1 MRSACR
7 QLPQQPSSRCAH
19 PFATTPCP
27 HTGRPVVYAAC
38 PTHVTAGN
46 AGRTAARRG
55 RRARRAPLAPASQ
68 AESRGVVSAP
78 RRRGVRPTTHTTAV
92 RFPPGPT
99 RPAAAGA
106 PAGGAGASA
115 SPGASKTTGA
125 AEDAPP
131 HHIVAASTGDPP
143 PSSSGRCRC
152 TTFSLFTLLYFAFR
166 RPHPAA
172 AAAGRPR
179 AGGGVELCISGAM
192 RAAVPLLPLIL
203 LPLLLLALLLPPL
216 PAAAAGGP
224 PPAHPNPHRVLGL
237 RGAAVG
243 AGHSTTGVPVSASRC
258 APRRG
263 PFLLPAAAGGPPHA
277 PPARAWRRRPSAAAA
292 SADGRPGPLPTTHTL
307 AHSLLAKPLLRAV
320 EAKRRLEAAG
330 AGCGAGDGGGQ
341 CRRERLGLPAEV
353 AGASPW
359 LEEALQTLLGEV
371 WAAPQ
376 GAFANRSVS
385 LAHVQDR
392 INRRQHAHLEALP
405 PAVKGR
411 VDQVGGGRRSGREA
425 PR

>member
-1 MRSACR
+1 MELCTSGARMRGAR
-7 QLPQQPSSRCAH
+7 PLRPLLLLPLL
-19 PFATTPCP
+19 
-27 HTGRPVVYAAC
+27 AA
-38 PTHVTAGN
+38 A
-46 AGRTAARRG
+46 
-55 RRARRAPLAPASQ
+55 
-68 AESRGVVSAP
+68 
-78 RRRGVRPTTHTTAV
+78 
-92 RFPPGPT
+92 
-99 RPAAAGA
+99 AAAGA
-106 PAGGAGASA
+106 P
-115 SPGASKTTGA
+115 
-125 AEDAPP
+125 
-131 HHIVAASTGDPP
+131 
-143 PSSSGRCRC
+143 
-152 TTFSLFTLLYFAFR
+152 
-166 RPHPAA
+166 
-172 AAAGRPR
+172 
-179 AGGGVELCISGAM
+179 
-192 RAAVPLLPLIL
+192 
-203 LPLLLLALLLPPL
+203 
-216 PAAAAGGP
+216 
-224 PPAHPNPHRVLGL
+224 PPAHPHPHRVLGL

-263 PFLLPAAAGGPPHA
+263 PLLLPAGGPPHA
-277 PPARAWRRRPSAAAA
+277 PARARRRRPSAASA
-292 SADGRPGPLPTTHTL
+292 SADPVRFRPVVHAHA

-353 AGASPW
+353 AEASPW
-359 LEEALQTLLGEV
+359 LEEALQALLGEV
-371 WAAPQ
+371 WAAPP